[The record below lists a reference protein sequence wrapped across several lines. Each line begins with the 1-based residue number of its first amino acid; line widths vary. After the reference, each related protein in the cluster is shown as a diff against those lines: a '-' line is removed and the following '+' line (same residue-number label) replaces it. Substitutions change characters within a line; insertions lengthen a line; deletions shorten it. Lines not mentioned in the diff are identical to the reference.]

1 MILIFVSGEELSQL
15 IDFPV
20 SELQGL
26 IEKLVL
32 LRKSGNAAVAEMVVF
47 GFVMGLGAEPLGG
60 DWGGAIGRLLWFGEG
75 EGLEGG
81 GLGGESALFLIVFH
95 SL

>member
-32 LRKSGNAAVAEMVVF
+32 LCKSGNAAVAEMVVF

-60 DWGGAIGRLLWFGEG
+60 D
-75 EGLEGG
+75 
-81 GLGGESALFLIVFH
+81 
-95 SL
+95 